1 VQVQLGPIAKDQA
14 VAWLEYADDAL
25 ADLRALREPT
35 IHASALDAFGDMLLE
50 WNGALL
56 DDRDDWVWVGED
68 TAEHVEF
75 LMAALYQAGLAMER
89 ASRLGKATLRPP
101 EADEFHMMLVGEVLT
116 VLRAEGPSHDQFV
129 ESLRVEWEVARR
141 S

>member
-14 VAWLEYADDAL
+14 VIWLEYADDAL
-25 ADLRALREPT
+25 ADLRGMREPT
-35 IHASALDAFGDMLLE
+35 IHPSALDAFADMLRE
-50 WNGALL
+50 WNGAVL
-56 DDRDDWVWVGED
+56 DDRAEWVWIGED

-116 VLRAEGPSHDQFV
+116 VLKAEGPSHGQFV
-129 ESLRVEWEVARR
+129 ESLRAEWEVARR
-141 S
+141 T

>member
-1 VQVQLGPIAKDQA
+1 VKVQLGPIAKDQA

-25 ADLRALREPT
+25 ADLRVMREPT
-35 IHASALDAFGDMLLE
+35 IHPSALDAFGDMLRE
-50 WNGALL
+50 WNAALL
-56 DDRDDWVWVGED
+56 DDRPEWVWIGED

-89 ASRLGKATLRPP
+89 ASRLGKASLRPP

-116 VLRAEGPSHDQFV
+116 VLSTEGPSHDQFV
-129 ESLRVEWEVARR
+129 ESLRVEWGIARR
-141 S
+141 T